1 MENFQNII
9 DVIEHSG
16 GVIGYHPGIIQALA
30 DEQGADMATATV
42 AQKAVLGK
50 EGQGMYLAVALL
62 LNSDKNRYGK
72 LIEDLENNYL
82 HGKDNYP
89 KTVTSAYN
97 ILTNWKQDVRNI
109 QGPTN
114 DGISFTNVEDGANN
128 EEEPDVTLA
137 TDGKKK
143 DFPHIT
149 CHCCG
154 KKGHYASA
162 CTEERQSSEQLLMAG
177 VDDGEFESP
186 GVSFS
191 FHTDGCIA
199 PLRHTSVTLEIS
211 QDGLVSSSWVL
222 LDNCSTVDV
231 FHNGELLDNIRV
243 ADSHIDIHCN
253 AGVTS
258 TNLVGDLP
266 GPHRGITFD

>member
-1 MENFQNII
+1 M
-9 DVIEHSG
+9 
-16 GVIGYHPGIIQALA
+16 
-30 DEQGADMATATV
+30 MAPSYCM
-42 AQKAVLGK
+42 L
-50 EGQGMYLAVALL
+50 EI
-62 LNSDKNRYGK
+62 NNRYGK

-82 HGKDNYP
+82 HGKDNYS
-89 KTVTSAYN
+89 KTITRPTS
-97 ILTNWKQDVRNI
+97 
-109 QGPTN
+109 

-149 CHCCG
+149 CHRCG

-162 CTEERQSSEQLLMAG
+162 CTEERQTSEQLLMAG

-211 QDGLVSSSWVL
+211 QDGPVSFSWVL

-243 ADSHIDIHCN
+243 ADSHMDIHCN

-258 TNLVGDLP
+258 TVLVVDLP
-266 GPHRGITFD
+266 GYGEVWYHTSGVANILSLSCVKKRGYRVTYDSHNGNE